1 MWYNILDV
9 AYKPEQTDTTKWW
22 FVKESSYKISKMGMY
37 QILFIKELRFR
48 YFLFDHMFNTTYNFF
63 SVLFN
68 TRMKLLF
75 CLF

>member
-22 FVKESSYKISKMGMY
+22 FVKESSYKILKMGMY

-48 YFLFDHMFNTTYNFF
+48 
-63 SVLFN
+63 
-68 TRMKLLF
+68 
-75 CLF
+75 